1 MQSDLQTRTTEAIK
15 TSALISP
22 KDIKLIILQYIH
34 NLSVTPVIMYAY
46 KSKQTVF

>member
-1 MQSDLQTRTTEAIK
+1 MQSDLQTRTK
-15 TSALISP
+15 LTSALISP